1 MRKIFKRLIVFTMF
15 ATVLIPGLAFAAGN
29 ETSST
34 SRVVNTVEKTEQPTR
49 REIRKQTK
57 QIADSD
63 KPSLAGCQFGV
74 YSDEDA
80 TNLLDI
86 VEIKEV
92 SPGVYEGVNKSG
104 ETLPA
109 GKVYVKEIKAAKGYL
124 LNKNVYP
131 VTIKAGETI
140 PLTIPNDLDIAEPVL
155 NKTSDIQ
162 KVRIGSTV
170 KYTITMT
177 NPSSTGTVYNA
188 VLEDSLSAGD
198 SAHIVADSVKAN
210 IDGTN
215 FTDFTSTESSITS
228 SPVKLGPGQ
237 VLTMTYNVKV
247 TDNLPNGVLR
257 NALSKT
263 HLPGQVF
270 NVTTSVENGT
280 IDPSKVDLAM
290 NSNATIN
297 YQPKD
302 GYRLSKVY
310 VDGAE
315 VNKDNFTSSY
325 TFSNIDQDHRIH
337 VVYEPNPNVEQPV
350 KTFDKQSYHKGETV
364 KNEILVNQ
372 SGKEGSTARNVVVTD
387 KNTSTLKI
395 NADTI
400 RAEIVGSNGSSQ
412 PKVSIVSAENGEFT
426 VTVDELKGGDK
437 IKVTF
442 DGEALNTA
450 EKITNTATV
459 TSEGRTQSITAEAAS
474 VYKIKTKVTNG
485 TIDPNVDSIP
495 HNSDKTINYQPKDGY
510 QLKKIVVDG
519 KDVDIT
525 TAPSNYTFSKIT
537 GDHEIEVIYEGAPK
551 VGTPVKTFDK
561 QSYNKND
568 IVKNEITA
576 EQKGNSESIAKN
588 IVISDKNTDTL
599 KIDTDT
605 IKAKIV
611 GTNGSSEPV
620 VKVIN
625 KETGEFTVSIAE
637 FKGGDSIKITF
648 DGKALNTAEKITN
661 VGNLVGDNQSK
672 LDFSAEANSV
682 FKIKTKVTN
691 GTIDPDAND
700 LVYNSNKKISYQ
712 PKEGYE
718 LEKVTVDGK
727 DVDKEQFKTGYDF
740 NKITDNH
747 EIEVIYKGINK
758 PSISKQ
764 FDKKEYSIGETIK
777 NIINFKND
785 GNTDAKVKD
794 ATVSDTPGNGVK
806 INTDTIKVNYNGL
819 GKYVINIVD
828 KVTGAFNVV
837 FDFFTGGEEA
847 TITYD
852 SVIEKNVET
861 IENTASAE
869 GVGISKI
876 DTKAVATPKYTI
888 TTEVVNGNISPN
900 QEVVRGGDS
909 KIEYTPKDG
918 YKLKK
923 ITVDGNEVEKSK
935 FDKEYNFTKV
945 NDNHKIKVEY
955 EGIPHPTIKKT
966 FDKESYKVG
975 DTIKATVEVA
985 ETGHPSSVSHNVVVA
1000 DANQTGFKIKTDTI
1014 KATVSKST
1022 ERKDVDEK
1030 PQVEVV
1036 DAEKGTFNVK
1046 LASLDSTQKL
1056 TITYDMEITRESG
1069 SIKNK
1074 ATLKTTEYPNDVPS
1088 EATGK
1093 LTFDI
1098 GTKVT
1103 GGKITPPVNDVPF
1116 GSNTKIEYTPDE
1128 NHYLDK
1134 ILIDGK
1140 EVKKDK
1146 IEKSYTFEKIENNHN
1161 IEVIYKKVPTPTIE
1175 KKSDKK
1181 DYIKG
1186 DIAKYTVKVTNGD
1199 SEAENVV
1206 LADIFEKEKIDNKV
1220 IELDKSS
1227 IKING
1232 ESVPYSDKYTVAKL
1246 APKAEVVLTY
1256 EAKIL
1261 EDGDNTVKND
1271 ASVIAK
1277 GMTKEIVTENVINT
1291 HEIPKLDVDKTSDK
1305 KSYRKNET
1313 IKYSVKI
1320 TNNGKFAAHN
1330 LKIKD
1335 FITKGSDYV
1344 KLNNDFA
1351 IDGKEAKSLE
1361 IEKLEPGKTVEITY
1375 SGKVMKDVSDQV
1387 TNKVIVEADYME
1399 MEKDGNGKLVPK
1411 NPPSAENTVEIEK
1424 TPTPENIKTGD
1435 AQNVL
1440 TYVALGMSA
1449 LLTTL
1454 IIAGRKLK
1462 KN

>member
-80 TNLLDI
+80 TNLLDT

-247 TDNLPNGVLR
+247 TKNLPNGVLK

-459 TSEGRTQSITAEAAS
+459 TSEGRTQSVTAEAAS

-537 GDHEIEVIYEGAPK
+537 GDHEIEVIY
-551 VGTPVKTFDK
+551 
-561 QSYNKND
+561 
-568 IVKNEITA
+568 
-576 EQKGNSESIAKN
+576 
-588 IVISDKNTDTL
+588 
-599 KIDTDT
+599 
-605 IKAKIV
+605 
-611 GTNGSSEPV
+611 
-620 VKVIN
+620 
-625 KETGEFTVSIAE
+625 
-637 FKGGDSIKITF
+637 
-648 DGKALNTAEKITN
+648 
-661 VGNLVGDNQSK
+661 
-672 LDFSAEANSV
+672 
-682 FKIKTKVTN
+682 
-691 GTIDPDAND
+691 
-700 LVYNSNKKISYQ
+700 
-712 PKEGYE
+712 
-718 LEKVTVDGK
+718 
-727 DVDKEQFKTGYDF
+727 
-740 NKITDNH
+740 
-747 EIEVIYKGINK
+747 KGINK
-758 PSISKQ
+758 PSINKQ

-785 GNTDAKVKD
+785 GNADAKVKD

-966 FDKESYKVG
+966 FDKETYKVG

-1074 ATLKTTEYPNDVPS
+1074 ATLKTTEYPNEVPS

-1206 LADIFEKEKIDNKV
+1206 LTDIFEKEKIDNKV

-1232 ESVPYSDKYTVAKL
+1232 ESVPYADKYTVAKL

-1330 LKIKD
+1330 LKVKD

-1449 LLTTL
+1449 LLATL

>member
-1 MRKIFKRLIVFTMF
+1 MSRIFKRLIVFTMF
-15 ATVLIPGLAFAAGN
+15 ATMLIPGLAFAASSGTSN
-29 ETSST
+29 EAN
-34 SRVVNTVEKTEQPTR
+34 VVNVVEKTEQPTR
-49 REIRKQTK
+49 RDIRKQTK
-57 QIADSD
+57 EIPDAD
-63 KPSLAGCQFGV
+63 KPTLAGCKFGV
-74 YSDEDA
+74 YSDENA
-80 TNLLDI
+80 TDQIDTVEI
-86 VEIKEV
+86 VET
-92 SPGVYEGVNKSG
+92 SPGVYEGLNKSG
-104 ETLPA
+104 EALPA

-124 LNKNVYP
+124 LNTNIYP

-140 PLTIPNDLDIAEPVL
+140 PLTIKNDLDIVEPVL
-155 NKTSDIQ
+155 TKTSDVQ
-162 KVRIGSTV
+162 TVRIGSTV
-170 KYTITMT
+170 KYTVKMT
-177 NPSSTGTVYNA
+177 NPSTTGTAYGA
-188 VLEDSLSAGD
+188 ILEDNLEAGN
-198 SAHIVADSVKAN
+198 SAHIVADSVKADL
-210 IDGTN
+210 DGTAVTN
-215 FTDFTSTESSITS
+215 TTVTENSIKS
-228 SPVKLGPGQ
+228 APVNLGPGQ
-237 VLTMTYNVKV
+237 VLTVTYNVKV
-247 TDNLPNGVLR
+247 TKNLPNGELKNTLGKNKGLR
-257 NALSKT
+257 QAFEI
-263 HLPGQVF
+263 V
-270 NVTTSVENGT
+270 TSVENGT
-280 IDPSKVDLAM
+280 IDPKVRDLM
-290 NSNATIN
+290 LNSDKTIG
-297 YQPKD
+297 YQPNT

-310 VDGAE
+310 VDGTE
-315 VNKDNFTSSY
+315 VDKNTYTSSY
-325 TFSNIDQDHRIH
+325 EFRNIDQDHRIH
-337 VVYEPNPNVEQPV
+337 VVYEPNPNVEPPV
-350 KTFDKQSYHKGETV
+350 KTFDKQSYHKGDTV

-387 KNTSTLKI
+387 KNTPTLKI
-395 NADTI
+395 NSSTI
-400 RAEIVGSNGSSQ
+400 RAEIVGTHGSTE
-412 PKVSIVSAENGEFT
+412 PKVNVVSAETGEFN

-450 EKITNTATV
+450 EKITNTAKV
-459 TSEGRTQSITAEAAS
+459 TSEGKAQEVTAEATSAF
-474 VYKIKTKVTNG
+474 KITTNVVNG
-485 TIDPNVDSIP
+485 TIDPSVNGIP
-495 HNSDKTINYQPKDGY
+495 YNNDKTINYQPKDGY
-510 QLKKIVVDG
+510 KLKKITVDG

-537 GDHEIEVIYEGAPK
+537 GDHEITVVYEGAPN

-561 QSYNKND
+561 KSYNKND

-576 EQKGNSESIAKN
+576 EQKGNSDSIAKN
-588 IVISDKNTDTL
+588 IVISDKNTDSL

-620 VKVIN
+620 VKVVN
-625 KETGEFTVSIAE
+625 KETGEFTVTITE
-637 FKGGDSIKITF
+637 FKGGDSVKITF

-661 VGNLVGDNQSK
+661 VGSLTGDNQTK
-672 LDFSAEANSV
+672 LDFSAEANPV
-682 FKIKTKVTN
+682 FKITTKVVN
-691 GTIDPDAND
+691 GTIDPESNELA
-700 LVYNSNKKISYQ
+700 YNSNKKISYQ

-718 LEKVTVDGK
+718 LDTVKVDGK
-727 DVDKEQFKTGYDF
+727 EVSKEDFKSSYDF

-747 EIEVIYKGINK
+747 EIEVVYKGTNK
-758 PSISKQ
+758 PSLDKK

-785 GNTDAKVKD
+785 GNKDAKVNDAKVK
-794 ATVSDTPGNGVK
+794 DTPGNGVK
-806 INTDTIKVNYNGL
+806 INTDTIKVNYTGL

-828 KVTGAFNVV
+828 NVTGAFEVV
-837 FDFFTGGEEA
+837 FDFFSGGDEA

-852 SVIEKNVET
+852 AVIEKNVET

-869 GVGISKI
+869 GVGMNKI
-876 DTKAVATPKYTI
+876 DSKAVATPKYKI
-888 TTEVVNGNISPN
+888 TTEVVNGNITPN
-900 QEVVRGGDS
+900 QDVVKGGDS

-918 YKLKK
+918 YKLSK
-923 ITVDGNEVEKSK
+923 ITVDGKDVDKSK

-945 NDNHKIKVEY
+945 SEDHKIKVVY
-955 EGIPHPTIKKT
+955 EGIPRPTIKKS

-975 DTIKATVEVA
+975 ETIKATVDVT
-985 ETGHPSSVSHNVVVA
+985 ETGHPSSVSHDIVVS

-1022 ERKDVDEK
+1022 ERPDVNEK

-1036 DAEKGTFNVK
+1036 DAEKGTFKVK
-1046 LASLDSTQKL
+1046 LESLDSTQKL

-1074 ATLKTTEYPNDVPS
+1074 ATLVTGEYPKEVPS
-1088 EATGK
+1088 EATSK
-1093 LTFDI
+1093 LTFDV

-1103 GGKITPPVNDVPF
+1103 GGKITPPENDVPF
-1116 GSNTKIEYTPDE
+1116 GKDVVITYTPDE
-1128 NHYLDK
+1128 NHYLEK

-1161 IEVIYKKVPTPTIE
+1161 IEVIYKKVPTPSIE

-1186 DIAKYTVKVTNGD
+1186 DIAKYTIKVTNGD

-1206 LADIFEKEKIDNKV
+1206 LSDIFEKEKVDNKV

-1232 ESVPYSDKYTVAKL
+1232 KSVPYAEKYNIDKL

-1291 HEIPKLDVDKTSDK
+1291 HEIPKLDVNKSSDK
-1305 KSYRKNET
+1305 QSYKKGET
-1313 IKYSVKI
+1313 IKYLVKI
-1320 TNNGKFAAHN
+1320 TNTGKFDVHN

-1335 FITKGSDYV
+1335 SIVKGADYV
-1344 KLNNDFA
+1344 KLNNDFV
-1351 IDGKEAKSLE
+1351 IDGKEVKTLE
-1361 IEKLEPGKTVEITY
+1361 VEKLAPGKTLELTY
-1375 SGKVMKDVSDQV
+1375 TGVVTKDVSDQV
-1387 TNKVIVEADYME
+1387 TNKVVVGADYME
-1399 MEKDGNGKLVPK
+1399 MEKDNTGKLVPK
-1411 NPPSAENTVEIEK
+1411 NPPSAENTIDIEK
-1424 TPTPENIKTGD
+1424 TPAPVNVKTGD

-1440 TYVALGMSA
+1440 TFVALGMSA
-1449 LLTTL
+1449 LLATL
-1454 IIAGRKLK
+1454 VVASRKLK